1 MKRYL
6 LLAASVAALS
16 LAMAATGVAQE
27 AAPGFDRGRNQSVAE
42 RPRPE
47 YDPAGVQVRAFFL
60 RPELVSE
67 VGFNDNV
74 FAEENNEDSDI
85 YLSLRPRLEGES
97 TWSRHGARFAVGAE
111 RTFFND
117 TPKNDEFSPYAEGE
131 LRLDIGRDGAISLGG
146 RTANDSEGRTSPDQP
161 AAALS
166 PVEYD
171 LNEVVLGARYT
182 FNRVRVS
189 ARALSRDLDY
199 EDALTAAGV
208 VLDQD
213 DRDRTE
219 REISVRGEY
228 ALSPSLALI
237 AEAGANTREY
247 DLNPPAVSVNRE
259 SNGRFYTVGANFDLT
274 RLARGEVTV
283 GYLEQEYKDA
293 TIGDIDGLAVNA
305 RLDWFPTDRTTVGFT
320 ASRTVAET
328 GLTFAAGAEQTA
340 VGVRVDHELRRNVI
354 LSGALSAGA
363 RDYQGI
369 DREDDLRRG
378 ELSVRYLVNRRV
390 ELRAGYAME
399 SQSSEGAARDRD
411 FDVGSG
417 FVALAL
423 RL

>member
-1 MKRYL
+1 MKRFL
-6 LLAASVAALS
+6 LMAASVAALG
-16 LAMAATGVAQE
+16 LAMTATGVAQE

-47 YDPAGVQVRAFFL
+47 YDPAGVQVRAWFL
-60 RPELVSE
+60 RPEMVSE
-67 VGFNDNV
+67 VGYSDNV
-74 FAEENNEDSDI
+74 FAEENSEDSDV
-85 YLSLRPRLEGES
+85 YLSLRPRLEGET

-171 LNEVVLGARYT
+171 INEVVLGARYT

-199 EDALTAAGV
+199 EDALSAAGV

-228 ALSPSLALI
+228 AMSPSFAI
-237 AEAGANTREY
+237 VAEAGANNREY
-247 DLNPPAVSVNRE
+247 DLNPPAVAVNRE
-259 SNGRFYTVGANFDLT
+259 SNGRSYTVGANFDVA

-293 TIGDIDGLAVNA
+293 SIGDINGLALNA
-305 RLDWFPTDRTTVGFT
+305 RLDWFPTDRTTIGFT

-340 VGVRVDHELRRNVI
+340 IGVRVDHELRRNVI
-354 LSGALSAGA
+354 LSGALSGGA

-390 ELRAGYAME
+390 ELRAGYALE

-411 FDVGSG
+411 FDVGTG

>member
-1 MKRYL
+1 MKRFL
-6 LLAASVAALS
+6 LLAASVAALN
-16 LAMAATGVAQE
+16 LAMAPAGFAQE
-27 AAPGFDRGRNQSVAE
+27 AAAGFDRGRNQSVSE

-47 YDPAGVQVRAFFL
+47 FDPAGVQVRAWML

-85 YLSLRPRLEGES
+85 YLSLRPRLAGES

-131 LRLDIGRDGAISLGG
+131 LRLDVGRDGAISLGG
-146 RTANDSEGRTSPDQP
+146 RTANESEGRTSPDQP

-166 PVEYD
+166 PVEVD
-171 LNEVVLGARYT
+171 VNEVFLAARYA
-182 FNRVRVS
+182 FNRIRVS
-189 ARALSRDLDY
+189 GRVVSRDLDY
-199 EDALTAAGV
+199 EDALSAAGV

-219 REISVRGEY
+219 REFVLRGEY

-237 AEAGANTREY
+237 AEGGANTREY
-247 DLNPPAVSVNRE
+247 DLNPPAVAVNRE
-259 SNGRFYTVGANFDLT
+259 SNGRFYSVGANFDVT
-274 RLARGEVTV
+274 RLARGEVTI

-293 TIGDIDGLAVNA
+293 SIGDIDGLALNA
-305 RLDWFPTDRTTVGFT
+305 RLDWFPTDRTTVALT
-320 ASRTVAET
+320 ARRAVAET
-328 GLTFAAGAEQTA
+328 GLTQAAGAEQTEF
-340 VGVRVDHELRRNVI
+340 GVRVDHELRRNVI
-354 LSGALSAGA
+354 LTGALSGGA

-390 ELRAGYAME
+390 ELRAGYALE
-399 SQSSEGAARDRD
+399 TQSSEGAARDRD
-411 FDVGSG
+411 FDVGTG